1 MRLLQRWLRR
11 GKSPLAGVEKV
22 IPRQRTAEE
31 ILKGFFD
38 AHPVL
43 YYDPEKWQA
52 DVGELQLQR
61 TAWIPDSLFNTRLSV
76 HVRARLLFL
85 ALAGDSELLSD
96 VVWWPERFSRVVRG
110 IEYKCLEPELCE
122 LAADFY
128 CLIWGD
134 EYRRRTGSPEPDY
147 TYLEEPVRVLPYAQA
162 ETQRALCRVLY
173 GPYSYYPWRFGM
185 LMRVHSLSLNL
196 KAEIDLKWYESVRAK
211 RGDERKKAAQE
222 YAGLYF
228 SYLDA
233 MRREKSHDLLSQ
245 RQFYIGQVDRAVELL
260 SRIRA
265 GDFNPICSNY
275 LANFPKLLNTGNTN
289 ILPMRLALYRLIA
302 VSGMTIFGWH
312 CPDLYDKMLA
322 ECDPALK
329 PKLEAQIAAGAAE
342 LARMQA
348 R

>member
-1 MRLLQRWLRR
+1 
-11 GKSPLAGVEKV
+11 LAGVEKV

-147 TYLEEPVRVLPYAQA
+147 TYLRNQSEFCLMLKQRPNERFVGFFMGPTATILGVLV
-162 ETQRALCRVLY
+162 C
-173 GPYSYYPWRFGM
+173 
-185 LMRVHSLSLNL
+185 
-196 KAEIDLKWYESVRAK
+196 
-211 RGDERKKAAQE
+211 
-222 YAGLYF
+222 
-228 SYLDA
+228 
-233 MRREKSHDLLSQ
+233 
-245 RQFYIGQVDRAVELL
+245 
-260 SRIRA
+260 
-265 GDFNPICSNY
+265 
-275 LANFPKLLNTGNTN
+275 
-289 ILPMRLALYRLIA
+289 
-302 VSGMTIFGWH
+302 
-312 CPDLYDKMLA
+312 
-322 ECDPALK
+322 
-329 PKLEAQIAAGAAE
+329 
-342 LARMQA
+342 
-348 R
+348 